1 MKFLKRHAYALL
13 FTLFL
18 MGANVYSLLK
28 VFVIPSAVS
37 TVSANT
43 TSSSTSSSTASTST
57 GKVTKTDTTYKDDNM
72 DIKITTGKTSDTT
85 YYVADIQLS
94 SADYLKTALAQNT
107 YGTNITDTTSSN
119 AQQNNAIF
127 AINGDY
133 YGANQS
139 GYVIK
144 NGQVYRDTDRNSDYE
159 DLAVYSDGSFKTFKE
174 SDTTAQKLVDSGVV
188 NTFAFGPTLVENG
201 KVAVSENEEVGQAMA
216 DNPRT
221 AIGVI
226 EESDGSVHYIVIVSD
241 GRTSESLGLTLYEM
255 AELMKSYGVTT
266 AYNLDGGGSSTM
278 YFNGQ
283 VINKP
288 ILFTSVT
295 KKSASKHFFTYI
307 GLTIFSLV
315 FTFVYERFSYGE
327 SSMFMR
333 MMFFAPLAGALIYLL
348 TGLGMSWVRN
358 RASKL
363 LFNSAIAVVASACLV
378 KGIVE
383 VSGRTTSVDM
393 PYWYVAA
400 GLLCLSIMTGFIRPR
415 KLA

>member
-43 TSSSTSSSTASTST
+43 TSSSTASSTASTST
-57 GKVTKTDTTYKDDNM
+57 GKVTKTDTTYTDDNM

-85 YYVADIQLS
+85 YYVADIKLS

-107 YGTNITDTTSSN
+107 YGTNITETTSSI

-174 SDTTAQKLVDSGVV
+174 SDTTAQKLGNQCVV
-188 NTFAFGPTLVENG
+188 AAIDA
-201 KVAVSENEEVGQAMA
+201 KKMA
-216 DNPRT
+216 D
-221 AIGVI
+221 
-226 EESDGSVHYIVIVSD
+226 GSWHVFVAG
-241 GRTSESLGLTLYEM
+241 GRKDTGRDLIQWAQEVVALG
-255 AELMKSYGVTT
+255 A
-266 AYNLDGGGSSTM
+266 
-278 YFNGQ
+278 
-283 VINKP
+283 
-288 ILFTSVT
+288 
-295 KKSASKHFFTYI
+295 
-307 GLTIFSLV
+307 
-315 FTFVYERFSYGE
+315 GE
-327 SSMFMR
+327 
-333 MMFFAPLAGALIYLL
+333 ILL
-348 TGLGMSWVRN
+348 TSMDKDGTKSGFDLEMLN
-358 RASKL
+358 RVAEVVDVPIIASGGAG
-363 LFNSAIAVVASACLV
+363 NIED
-378 KGIVE
+378 IVE
-383 VSGRTTSVDM
+383 VFEKTTATGAL
-393 PYWYVAA
+393 AA
-400 GLLCLSIMTGFIRPR
+400 SILHFGEVNIGET
-415 KLA
+415 KQVLANAGIEVRQ

>member
-43 TSSSTSSSTASTST
+43 TSSTTASSTASTST

-107 YGTNITDTTSSN
+107 YGTNITDTTSSI

-159 DLAVYSDGSFKTFKE
+159 DLAVYSDGIFKTFKE
-174 SDTTAQKLVDSGVV
+174 SDTTAQKFGNQCVV
-188 NTFAFGPTLVENG
+188 AAIDA
-201 KVAVSENEEVGQAMA
+201 KKMA
-216 DNPRT
+216 D
-221 AIGVI
+221 
-226 EESDGSVHYIVIVSD
+226 GSWHVFVAG
-241 GRTSESLGLTLYEM
+241 GRKDTGRDLIQWAQEVVALG
-255 AELMKSYGVTT
+255 A
-266 AYNLDGGGSSTM
+266 
-278 YFNGQ
+278 
-283 VINKP
+283 
-288 ILFTSVT
+288 
-295 KKSASKHFFTYI
+295 
-307 GLTIFSLV
+307 
-315 FTFVYERFSYGE
+315 GE
-327 SSMFMR
+327 
-333 MMFFAPLAGALIYLL
+333 ILL
-348 TGLGMSWVRN
+348 TSMDKDGTKSGFDLEMLN
-358 RASKL
+358 RVADVVDVPIIASGGAG
-363 LFNSAIAVVASACLV
+363 NIED
-378 KGIVE
+378 IVE
-383 VSGRTTSVDM
+383 VFEKTTATGAL
-393 PYWYVAA
+393 AA
-400 GLLCLSIMTGFIRPR
+400 SIFHFGEVNIGET
-415 KLA
+415 KQVLANAGIEVR